1 MWLIGGPLGAL
12 ASCPANRRAN
22 LANRLVS
29 VASRLVSVASWLV
42 SLPGPLTSL
51 PGPLASELD
60 PRPVTC
66 RLRADLR

>member
-29 VASRLVSVASWLV
+29 VASWLV

-51 PGPLASELD
+51 AGPLASELD

>member
-12 ASCPANRRAN
+12 ASCP
-22 LANRLVS
+22 ANRLVS

-51 PGPLASELD
+51 AGPLASELD

>member
-29 VASRLVSVASWLV
+29 VASWLV

-51 PGPLASELD
+51 AGPLASELD
-60 PRPVTC
+60 PRPVNG

>member
-12 ASCPANRRAN
+12 ASCPANRRVAS
-22 LANRLVS
+22 RLVS
-29 VASRLVSVASWLV
+29 VASRLVS
-42 SLPGPLTSL
+42 LPGPLTSL
-51 PGPLASELD
+51 AGPLASELD